1 MTTFRWPGSLDPFAP
16 LRVMARELDRL
27 MGRQQEYQQVGG
39 GVYPPINVYSGSDD
53 MVVQCELAGV
63 KREDLD
69 LSITGETL
77 VIKGAKHS
85 AAKDDEV
92 RYERRERGVGEF
104 SRTVVLPDRVEPS
117 KVEANFKNGILTIR
131 LPKAEAAKPRQIRV
145 K

>member
-1 MTTFRWPGSLDPFAP
+1 MATFRWPGNLDTFAP

-39 GVYPPINVYSGSDD
+39 GVYPPVNVFSGSDD

-63 KREDLD
+63 KREDID

-77 VIKGAKHS
+77 VIKGAKHT
-85 AAKDDEV
+85 AAKEEDV

-117 KVEANFKNGILTIR
+117 QVQATLKDGILTIR
-131 LPKAEAAKPRQIRV
+131 LPKSEAARPRQIPV